1 MLQVADNKKLF
12 ALSAIG
18 ALLSLL
24 FAFLGAPFLR
34 LIRSVYGAKTYWS
47 IGVILFA
54 VLMGLTLF
62 PMAFLLGSCW
72 LVVGIYTEFEQRGF
86 ASFWVAFLSVLIS
99 ATFLVGGTVLSAK
112 MVGID
117 VKEDIQKSVDG
128 LLVQL
133 KAQSSNTA
141 SSAASDKG
149 EGTSL
154 LNGLQVDG
162 KLILSQIPSIAIVLL
177 IISLAYGLMME
188 SRIASAFRLPY
199 EKVASQIKLLDF
211 RIPDAF
217 VWLTMISFLGSFMK
231 LGNENLSYAALN
243 LFNVMLGLYFFQ
255 GLAVMEV
262 FLRAF
267 RAGPILRFLVYFVVV
282 FQLFFILSAVGFV
295 DYWVDF
301 RKRLRNLRAKQRN
314 NSGEHV

>member
-1 MLQVADNKKLF
+1 MFPVANKKKLF

-47 IGVILFA
+47 IGAGLFLA
-54 VLMGLTLF
+54 LVALALF
-62 PMAFLLGSCW
+62 PMAFLLGACW
-72 LVVGIYTEFEQRGF
+72 LVIGIYSEFEQRGF

-99 ATFLVGGTVLSAK
+99 AVFLVGGTFAFSKIEGVD
-112 MVGID
+112 M
-117 VKEDIQKSVDG
+117 KEDIQTSVNTV
-128 LLVQL
+128 LAQL
-133 KAQSSNTA
+133 KTQAGGK
-141 SSAASDKG
+141 AA
-149 EGTSL
+149 EAPTL
-154 LNGLQVDG
+154 VNGIPVDG
-162 KLILSQIPSIAIVLL
+162 KLILSQVPSIAIVLL
-177 IISLAYGLMME
+177 IITLAYGLMME
-188 SRIASAFRLPY
+188 SRIAVGFRLPY
-199 EKVASQIKLLDF
+199 EKVASQLRLLDF
-211 RIPDAF
+211 RIPDFF
-217 VWLTMISFLGSFMK
+217 VWLAMISFLGSFLK
-231 LGNENLSYAALN
+231 LGNDNLSFAALN

-262 FLRAF
+262 FMRAF

-282 FQLFFILSAVGFV
+282 FQLFFVLSAVGFI

-314 NSGEHV
+314 QNNGEHI